1 MTANPIPSHPSPHQ
15 ILNTLDSLE
24 LVGLPE
30 GTTILLLHDGLRWT
44 QRLSK
49 TRTRYR
55 SYLHALS
62 QALAT
67 REDVLIVK
75 LPRWGHIS
83 QLLRKGVLLTSAEFL
98 LVVQH
103 DLPFERTVD
112 VRSILEFMQDEPG
125 IRHVRFNLR
134 TNLPQGQDA
143 MTTLKAQKVTEN
155 RTDFFQQHESQSRYS
170 VPLVR
175 TLAWS
180 DNNFL
185 CPRWYLEKV
194 ILGPIG
200 NLRMAPEWAMNGLNR
215 PENHSILGTF
225 IAGTIGD
232 LPVISHTDGRNSS
245 VGAEYQTLVERSY
258 GTRRWVGKVKAPFF
272 FARRALSLIVF
283 RAKIALV
290 ARRAQRLWRRP
301 LGPRILADN

>member
-1 MTANPIPSHPSPHQ
+1 M
-15 ILNTLDSLE
+15 
-24 LVGLPE
+24 
-30 GTTILLLHDGLRWT
+30 
-44 QRLSK
+44 
-49 TRTRYR
+49 
-55 SYLHALS
+55 
-62 QALAT
+62 
-67 REDVLIVK
+67 
-75 LPRWGHIS
+75 
-83 QLLRKGVLLTSAEFL
+83 
-98 LVVQH
+98 
-103 DLPFERTVD
+103 
-112 VRSILEFMQDEPG
+112 
-125 IRHVRFNLR
+125 
-134 TNLPQGQDA
+134 
-143 MTTLKAQKVTEN
+143 
-155 RTDFFQQHESQSRYS
+155 
-170 VPLVR
+170 PLVR

-232 LPVISHTDGRNSS
+232 PPVISHTDGRNSS
-245 VGAEYQTLVERSY
+245 AGAEYQTLVERSY

-290 ARRAQRLWRRP
+290 ARRAQRSWRRP